1 MSIHVTCE
9 SCGYRY
15 KLKDELAGRK
25 VKCKICN
32 ATFVVPVGVQL
43 PPDLEASPAGAP
55 IYRHAERT
63 SDFELAIGDGQN
75 IELISDHIQQHIGPV
90 EMVFHEIISDLIHI
104 DVHWVKPTED
114 KPYHT
119 LITSGMSDRPMTVP
133 SGAEEYRYGEV
144 MISLPPNW
152 PMDMDSFKNE
162 QNYWPV
168 RWLKMLARFPHEYN
182 TWLCF
187 GHTLPSDDPPQPY
200 ADNTRLC
207 CALLLSPMLTGEE
220 FWTLKACPDK
230 IIRFLS
236 FVPIYPEE
244 LELKLNQGLD
254 PLLERLAKHQIAE
267 VLDVHRIN
275 VCAKNKKRGWWS

>member
-1 MSIHVTCE
+1 MSIKVACE

-25 VKCKICN
+25 VKCKICK
-32 ATFVVPVGVQL
+32 ATFVVPIGIQ
-43 PPDLEASPAGAP
+43 PPSDMETSPAGSP

-63 SDFELAIGDGQN
+63 SEFELAIGDEQN

-90 EMVFHEIISDLIHI
+90 AMVFHELISDLIHI

-133 SGAEEYRYGEV
+133 SGAEEFRYSEV
-144 MISLPPNW
+144 MISLPPDW
-152 PMDMDSFKNE
+152 PLDMDSFKNE
-162 QNYWPV
+162 QHYWPV
-168 RWLKMLARFPHEYN
+168 RWLKMLARFPHEYDS
-182 TWLCF
+182 WLCF

-200 ADNTRLC
+200 ADNTQLC
-207 CALLLSPMLTGEE
+207 CALLLGPLLTGEE
-220 FWTLKACPDK
+220 FGTLKVSEDK
-230 IIRFLS
+230 TIRFLS

-254 PLLERLAKHQIAE
+254 PLLERFEKHRVTE
-267 VLDVHRIN
+267 LLDVQRIN
-275 VCAKNKKRGWWS
+275 VCAKKKRWWS